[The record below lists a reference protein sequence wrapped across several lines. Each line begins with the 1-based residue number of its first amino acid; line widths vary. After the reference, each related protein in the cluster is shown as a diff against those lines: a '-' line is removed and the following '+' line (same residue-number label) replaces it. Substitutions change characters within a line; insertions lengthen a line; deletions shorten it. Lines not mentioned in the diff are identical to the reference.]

1 MFIYIHTYHWRM
13 MRMRMMMSLS
23 CLIWNI
29 LFSKLFMAFLA
40 KVSLLFTVFNATFN
54 NISVYRGG
62 QVNWW
67 RKLEYPKKTSNLPQV
82 TDKIYHIL
90 LYRVHLAWVGFEL
103 TTLMVIGTDCI
114 DSCKFNYNMITATTV
129 PIVSL
134 KWKHYILT

>member
-62 QVNWW
+62 QLNCW
-67 RKLEYPKKTSNLPQV
+67 RNLDYPKITSNLPQV

-129 PIVSL
+129 PM
-134 KWKHYILT
+134 WA

>member
-90 LYRVHLAWVGFEL
+90 LYQVHLAWVGFEL

-129 PIVSL
+129 PM
-134 KWKHYILT
+134 WA